1 MQHRDPQTGFC
12 TLPASQDEPAPGPR
26 PPAPR
31 PAVRYVGDPMGSWC
45 WGIAPTLHDLAGYC
59 QRHDLDFAITA
70 GGLRPGGGDPWTAA
84 FRDFLRREWEAIHQV
99 TGQPFGYSLLDQAS
113 FDYDTEPACRAVV
126 TLSHLLAPG
135 AQHGSEILAFF
146 SGIQRKFHVDGQ
158 VPKALD
164 FYRGLCAPCGISGA
178 AFRAAFLSPE
188 MHAATRAAFAQGRRW
203 GVRGFP
209 TLLLDS
215 NGRIHPLATG
225 HIGGAALI
233 VSLEKLLDAKAARP
247 AADQSSL
254 STRGA

>member
-1 MQHRDPQTGFC
+1 MSATRW
-12 TLPASQDEPAPGPR
+12 APGAGVSR
-26 PPAPR
+26 
-31 PAVRYVGDPMGSWC
+31 
-45 WGIAPTLHDLAGYC
+45 PTLHGLAGYC

-70 GGLRPGGGDPWTAA
+70 GGLRPGGGAPWTAA
-84 FRDFLRREWEAIHQV
+84 FRDFLRREWEAIDQV

-178 AFRAAFLSPE
+178 AFRAAFSLARNACGDTRRVRSR
-188 MHAATRAAFAQGRRW
+188 ATLGRARL
-203 GVRGFP
+203 P
-209 TLLLDS
+209 D
-215 NGRIHPLATG
+215 P
-225 HIGGAALI
+225 
-233 VSLEKLLDAKAARP
+233 AARQQRTDSP
-247 AADQSSL
+247 AGQRPHRRAQ
-254 STRGA
+254 R